1 MDFRFTAED
10 DAWRKELQAFFRE
23 AISEDLLADLRE
35 QREDHSPELWKRL
48 AERDLLGLAWPKE
61 CGGQG
66 RNAWEQMIF
75 EEEIVLAG
83 CPRSTLAMLSNTS
96 GQLAGMVM
104 EHGTPEQQAEWLPAI
119 ARGELTNAEGLTE
132 PNAGSDLAGL
142 TTHAVRDGDEWVIN
156 GSKIFNTSHLTTHML
171 ALVRTDQ
178 TAPRHRG
185 LSFFL
190 IDLKSPGISMTA
202 MDTMARWRRDAIFFD
217 DVRVPHSALIGDL
230 NRGWYQFASPKSI
243 VMIWIRTLADAR
255 LAFDAI
261 LDYVKHEK
269 RDGLLLAEVPW
280 VRHLLADIAVE
291 MQAAQLFNRS
301 VIWRAAR
308 GEPVAHLN
316 AMAKVTSSE
325 LQERVL
331 SAGMDILGPEG
342 ALESWGADD
351 PNVPLRGRLPLF
363 YRDVRVWTIAGGANE
378 IKRNI
383 IAQRGLGLPR
393 D

>member
-1 MDFRFTAED
+1 MDFRFSDAD
-10 DAWRKELQAFFRE
+10 LAWREEVRGFFRDTLPE
-23 AISEDLLADLRE
+23 EELAAARRSGD
-35 QREDHSPELWKRL
+35 DHSPGLWKAL
-48 AERDLLGLAWPKE
+48 AGRNWLGLAWPKE
-61 CGGQG
+61 FGGLEK
-66 RNAWEQMIF
+66 NAWEQMIF

-83 CPRSTLAMLSNTS
+83 CPRSTLAMLSNTV

-104 EHGTPEQQAEWLPAI
+104 EHGTPEQRAEWLPAI
-119 ARGELTNAEGLTE
+119 ARGDLTNAEGLTE

-142 TTHAVRDGDEWVIN
+142 TTHAERDGDDWIIN

-178 TAPRHRG
+178 SAPRHRG

-190 IDLKSPGISMTA
+190 IDLKSPGISITSME
-202 MDTMARWRRDAIFFD
+202 TMARWRRDSIYFE
-217 DVRVPHSALIGDL
+217 DVRVPAKALIGEL
-230 NRGWYQFASPKSI
+230 NRGWYQFASPRSI

-255 LAFDAI
+255 LAFDAV
-261 LDYVKHEK
+261 LDYAKREK
-269 RDGLLLAEVPW
+269 RDGVVLASLPWARALLS
-280 VRHLLADIAVE
+280 DIAVE
-291 MQAAQLFNRS
+291 MEAAQLFNRS

-308 GEPVAHLN
+308 GEPVAHLS

-351 PNVPLRGRLPLF
+351 ENVPLRGRLPFF
-363 YRDVRVWTIAGGANE
+363 YRDVRVWSIAGGANE
-378 IKRNI
+378 IKWNI
-383 IAQRGLGLPR
+383 VAQRGLGLPR